1 MNIRLINKLNLNIE
15 ISICLTN
22 KLNMSQKSFDSI
34 KFKFNSLIHFATP
47 IFKWNLMRNC
57 PFMKF

>member
-1 MNIRLINKLNLNIE
+1 MNIRLINKLNLNTE

-22 KLNMSQKSFDSI
+22 TLNMSYKSFDSI
-34 KFKFNSLIHFATP
+34 KFKFNSLIHFAAP